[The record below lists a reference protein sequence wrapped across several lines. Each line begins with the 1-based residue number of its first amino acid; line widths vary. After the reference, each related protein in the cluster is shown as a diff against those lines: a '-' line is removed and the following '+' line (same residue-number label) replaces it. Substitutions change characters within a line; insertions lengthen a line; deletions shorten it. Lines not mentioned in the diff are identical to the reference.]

1 MEEGPRHRIYFGAE
15 TALHHA
21 SWLDVHV
28 QALNLIATMQ
38 VRRTASPTHAAP
50 STARFQTADEPR
62 QCLMLSD
69 ILEKMGRNVEAR
81 VVVGEERESRRARAV
96 SDRRGLVV
104 TASP

>member
-1 MEEGPRHRIYFGAE
+1 MAEGPRHRIYFGAE
-15 TALHHA
+15 TALHHV
-21 SWLDVHV
+21 SWLDV

-96 SDRRGLVV
+96 SHRRGLVV

>member
-1 MEEGPRHRIYFGAE
+1 
-15 TALHHA
+15 
-21 SWLDVHV
+21 
-28 QALNLIATMQ
+28 
-38 VRRTASPTHAAP
+38 
-50 STARFQTADEPR
+50 
-62 QCLMLSD
+62 MLSD